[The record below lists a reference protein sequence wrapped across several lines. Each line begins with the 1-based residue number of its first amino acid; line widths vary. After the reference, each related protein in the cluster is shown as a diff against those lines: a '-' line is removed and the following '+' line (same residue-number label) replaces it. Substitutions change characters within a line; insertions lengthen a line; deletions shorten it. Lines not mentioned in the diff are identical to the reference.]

1 MVASGDLVIPVY
13 LNQRVVFDLVAML
26 EGGIAEVTQVS
37 QSQTHSGSV
46 SGEISSGLGLGRALS
61 MLLRIDLSAKAGA
74 STSGQTGEVKS
85 ENHIHTPASLFI
97 ALRAQLNE
105 MGFVTHESADVD
117 LAPGAIVEF
126 SASLKRNPL
135 METMTAML
143 ELLTMAEAFTEEAPR
158 GKPKRPTEEQKMK
171 RQMESFISTL
181 SAGDTLD
188 LTTAPI
194 LSGHRCVITLEKQYL
209 NDPSMS
215 DLVDGTFRVLGKVTR
230 AIGAGQGAISLNRKS
245 AMSRLPATMV
255 GELQAILEGPDLEE
269 FSLPKIEW
277 EIQGPVLQ
285 VLPIAAFA

>member
-46 SGEISSGLGLGRALS
+46 SGEVSSGLGLGRALS

-74 STSGQTGEVKS
+74 SASGQTGEVKS

-105 MGFVTHESADVD
+105 MGFVTHESADAD

-194 LSGHRCVITLEKQYL
+194 LSGHRCVSTLEKQYL

-285 VLPIAAFA
+285 VLPIAVFA